1 MLRFRPAPT
10 HSRTSSSLFA
20 VLPNCDRYLAGH
32 MADNPSSKI
41 EFALR
46 FATALHRYGTP
57 AHRLEDAMTVL
68 SEVLGLEG
76 QFFVT
81 PTAIFAS
88 FRTDGNNETRMLR
101 VSSSELDLGKL
112 SDLDAL
118 IGELAQHRIDVAGAQ
133 RRIDTILAQS
143 PPYGRILSTL
153 CYALTCACAARF
165 FGGGAHE
172 VIATLVISLGI
183 GLGELLVSFS
193 RRLSTLYAPL
203 AATVVAFL
211 ATWVAT
217 NWSPTSAYIIT
228 LGSLITMMP
237 GLTLTVG
244 MKELATGHL
253 ASGTARLAGAFVV
266 FATMGFGVAFGTRIG
281 SYLFGSPTFVDPLM
295 LPQWTEFAALLI
307 APFALAVEMRAH
319 RRFTLWILG
328 GCVLAF
334 AASRLGS
341 NMLGTE
347 LGVFAGA
354 TMLGFGSNIFSRIT
368 LRPSAIVLIPGM
380 IMLVPGGMGFRG
392 LSALLRG
399 DVVSGVETLFLV
411 TIVAIALVTGLLV
424 ANTLVP
430 PRKAL

>member
-1 MLRFRPAPT
+1 MIAQ
-10 HSRTSSSLFA
+10 
-20 VLPNCDRYLAGH
+20 
-32 MADNPSSKI
+32 PSSKI

-68 SEVLGLEG
+68 SGVLGLQG

-88 FRTDGNNETRMLR
+88 FSSNGHNETRMLR

-118 IGELAQHRIDVAGAQ
+118 IEELAQGRIDVTGAQ
-133 RRIDTILAQS
+133 RRIDAILAQ
-143 PPYGRILSTL
+143 PLPYGRVLATI

-165 FGGGAHE
+165 FGGGEHE
-172 VIATLVISLGI
+172 VLATLLISLGI
-183 GLGELLVSFS
+183 GIGELLVSFS

-203 AATVVAFL
+203 AATVVAFI
-211 ATWVAT
+211 ATWVST
-217 NWSPTSAYIIT
+217 TWTPTSAYIIT

-266 FATMGFGVAFGTRIG
+266 FATMGFGVAFGTRVG
-281 SYLFGSPTFVDPLM
+281 SYFFGAPTFIDPLM
-295 LPQWTEFAALLI
+295 LPQWTEFLALAI
-307 APFALAVEMRAH
+307 APFALAVEMRAQP
-319 RRFTLWILG
+319 RFTLWILG

-334 AASRLGS
+334 AAARFGA
-341 NMLGTE
+341 NVLGTE

-354 TMLGFGSNIFSRIT
+354 TVLGLGSNTFARIT
-368 LRPSAIVLIPGM
+368 RRPSAIVLIPGM

-411 TIVAIALVTGLLV
+411 TLVAIALVTGLLV
-424 ANTLVP
+424 ANTLLP